1 MKRIGKARSSGL
13 QSQREAPDSGEEGE
27 AGPGVEVSD
36 LWRKSPGRP
45 SQRCTGLFPSGMRGA
60 GQGPP
65 TLLAVSSTRPGNTCR
80 RRGTTAWETQAFTA
94 DLWEHLISLEVPLHA
109 SGVESSLTHPRSAKT
124 KWPGLAGRL
133 GSGVQGRAVLRQGV
147 SLALALRS
155 CWVRPSSEGK
165 ALRSREEPLRR
176 TGRDYTWVRDPLQ

>member
-1 MKRIGKARSSGL
+1 MHRAISIWHEGSG
-13 QSQREAPDSGEEGE
+13 A
-27 AGPGVEVSD
+27 
-36 LWRKSPGRP
+36 RP
-45 SQRCTGLFPSGMRGA
+45 SHTPGSVVHQTWEYLPTAGNHSLGDAGLHGR
-60 GQGPP
+60 
-65 TLLAVSSTRPGNTCR
+65 
-80 RRGTTAWETQAFTA
+80 A

-133 GSGVQGRAVLRQGV
+133 GSGVQGRAVLKQGV

-155 CWVRPSSEGK
+155 YWVRPSSEGK
-165 ALRSREEPLRR
+165 ALRSREEPLCR